1 MPIISIWTWVR
12 PPSVTEPPGRETN
25 VPHPRVPAAGNGG
38 GEQQLDIPVAE
49 LVGTAAGLC
58 STGSFIPQV
67 VKAWRR
73 DDVAA
78 ISKRMYIITVSAFT
92 LWTAYGLMIG
102 SIPII
107 AFNIVSLLLSGTILV
122 LKVRGR
128 EGKGQC
134 RPST

>member
-1 MPIISIWTWVR
+1 M
-12 PPSVTEPPGRETN
+12 
-25 VPHPRVPAAGNGG
+25 
-38 GEQQLDIPVAE
+38 DIPVAE

-67 VKAWRR
+67 VKAWWR

>member
-1 MPIISIWTWVR
+1 M
-12 PPSVTEPPGRETN
+12 
-25 VPHPRVPAAGNGG
+25 
-38 GEQQLDIPVAE
+38 DIPVAE

>member
-1 MPIISIWTWVR
+1 M
-12 PPSVTEPPGRETN
+12 
-25 VPHPRVPAAGNGG
+25 
-38 GEQQLDIPVAE
+38 DIPVAE

-107 AFNIVSLLLSGTILV
+107 AFNIASLLLSGTILV

>member
-1 MPIISIWTWVR
+1 M
-12 PPSVTEPPGRETN
+12 
-25 VPHPRVPAAGNGG
+25 
-38 GEQQLDIPVAE
+38 DIPVAE

-78 ISKRMYIITVSAFT
+78 ISKRMYIITVSAFS

-102 SIPII
+102 SIPIV
-107 AFNIVSLLLSGTILV
+107 AFNIVSLLLSATILV
-122 LKVRGR
+122 LKIRGGGR
-128 EGKGQC
+128 TDGH
-134 RPST
+134 